1 MPGNRQV
8 QWTTD
13 VVTDPNRS
21 LLDPLSEPHQRFVEI
36 VGEVYAAQ
44 PGTWP
49 VFDYVQGLLD
59 MERID
64 AIETFESFP
73 SVNVHGVE
81 YRAIWSPGGPRNWP
95 QPDQLIALT
104 VVGMHHC
111 NALQG
116 RFPRSR
122 SIPVIDV
129 PDAFLAL
136 VRWAA
141 RVRREA
147 EPSPTAVRNVEI
159 TSDQVFNALI
169 ERYRFDQLSPRLLYD
184 LIEKEPPFWGSG
196 GSVHGDENAWQRSLP
211 RNLFDYEDVTDIAAY
226 VDRLLLQQPAAP
238 TLPPAAPSPFDL
250 VAALDYLNVVWE
262 LKFGR
267 RLFQFHVAEHIA
279 KLSFPA
285 VTREEFDA
293 HSSAL
298 VDILRQADASLDP
311 APAPTAQK
319 GRSRKKRDH
328 PLVRFEAHLL
338 NKLDPAS
345 EDLIARHV
353 DVLEAVLFVREAGQH
368 SGAGRRGAAA
378 MIELG
383 AGFPPR
389 DWESAWTI
397 IEHRAIE
404 SLSAIREE
412 LQTQR
417 AAHAGP

>member
-1 MPGNRQV
+1 VPARRKV
-8 QWTTD
+8 DWTTD
-13 VVTDPNRS
+13 VAAYPKRS
-21 LLDPLSEPHQRFVEI
+21 ILDPLTEPQQRFVEV

-64 AIETFESFP
+64 AVETFESFP
-73 SVNVHGVE
+73 SVNVHGIE

-95 QPDQLIALT
+95 QPDQLMALT

-111 NALQG
+111 NALRG
-116 RFPRSR
+116 RFPRST
-122 SIPVIDV
+122 SIPVIDL

-147 EPSPTAVRNVEI
+147 EPSPTTVRNVEI
-159 TSDQVFNALI
+159 TSNQVFNALI
-169 ERYRFDQLSPRLLYD
+169 ERYRFDQLPPRLLYD

-196 GSVHGDENAWQRSLP
+196 GSVDGDGNAWRRSLP

-226 VDRLLLQQPAAP
+226 ADRLLLQQPAAP
-238 TLPPAAPSPFDL
+238 TPPPAAPSPFDL
-250 VAALDYLNVVWE
+250 VAALDYLNAVWE
-262 LKFGR
+262 LEFGR
-267 RLFQFHVAEHIA
+267 RLFQFHVAERIA

-293 HSSAL
+293 HASAV

-311 APAPTAQK
+311 APAVQK
-319 GRSRKKRDH
+319 GRGRKKRDH

-338 NKLDPAS
+338 NKLDPPS
-345 EDLIARHV
+345 EDLIRRHV
-353 DVLEAVLFVREAGQH
+353 DVLEAILFVREAGQH

-389 DWESAWTI
+389 DWESAWAI
-397 IEHRAIE
+397 IERCAIE

-412 LQTQR
+412 LQTHR
-417 AAHAGP
+417 AAHAAGP